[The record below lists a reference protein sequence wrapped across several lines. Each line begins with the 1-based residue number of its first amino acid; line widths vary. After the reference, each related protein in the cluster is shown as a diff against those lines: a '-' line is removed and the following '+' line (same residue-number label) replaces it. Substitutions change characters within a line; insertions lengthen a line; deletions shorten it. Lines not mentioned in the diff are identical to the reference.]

1 MRLSAA
7 LACCACLT
15 ACGAPA
21 PRHPITKTTT
31 KTTAKTLPQV
41 VVDQGVFGIKLNGVD
56 AGEEHF
62 TITRTDGYT
71 MDSTFEVSTAQL
83 RVSSKNQIITD
94 AAWRP
99 RKASLV
105 GTTNG
110 VAFTETLTP
119 GPPLTLDVDE
129 GGQKRTLT
137 APRDV
142 DALLADNSIVHMT
155 AFCHRD
161 AKAGTL
167 LAFPGIETSIS
178 AAVPAGDD
186 GKLVHRTV
194 QASGQGQVEIYCDG
208 DKLIAADAG
217 AGQMTAVRR
226 GDEARI
232 VRAQPK
238 ARAKPTLPEGLVE
251 LERNVSVKAGKN
263 VEAATLACSL
273 VLPAAAR
280 NVDKRPAKGAL
291 PAALIVNDY
300 GQEDRD
306 GDTTGP
312 GGVKLSL
319 DAAIAIELGKAGI
332 ASLRCDDRGIG
343 GSGGDFGKATLE
355 TFVADAD
362 AALTALRAEPAIDPK
377 RIGLVG
383 HGEGGVIAP
392 MTAVDLPWLRA
403 IAVLGV
409 PGRPFDEI
417 LIEQDD
423 KTMAKAGVPDDQRKT
438 TREGEATISTA
449 IKTGAPLPP
458 NTQNAAQIEAS
469 RAWLQSEFLH
479 DPIAAAAKVTKIPV
493 FVGQADQD
501 QSVTVHDA
509 ELVRDAMVKAG
520 NKGVEYHLYAGLHHW
535 FAPAITGDLAD
546 LVDPKAVIDAR
557 FLGDLVAFFHNHL

>member
-7 LACCACLT
+7 LACCACLC

-21 PRHPITKTTT
+21 PRPTTHT
-31 KTTAKTLPQV
+31 QTPPTRLPKV
-41 VVDQGVFGIKLNGVD
+41 VVDQGVFAIKLNGVD

-62 TITRTDGYT
+62 TITRSDGYT
-71 MDSTFEVSTAQL
+71 FDSTFEVSTPQL
-83 RVSSKNQIITD
+83 RVSSKNQIVTD
-94 AAWRP
+94 AAYRP
-99 RKASLV
+99 RRASLV

-155 AFCHRD
+155 AFCHHD
-161 AKAGTL
+161 AKPGTL

-178 AAVPAGDD
+178 AATPAGDD

-194 QASGQGQVEIYCDG
+194 QASGQGAVEIYCDG
-208 DKLIAADAG
+208 DRLIAADAS
-217 AGQMTAVRR
+217 GQMSAVRR
-226 GDEARI
+226 GDEARFA
-232 VRAQPK
+232 RAQPRP
-238 ARAKPTLPEGLVE
+238 RAKPVLPDGLVE
-251 LERNVSVKAGKN
+251 LERNVAVKAGKN

-273 VLPAAAR
+273 VLPATMR
-280 NVDKRPAKGAL
+280 DVSKRPAKGAL
-291 PAALIVNDY
+291 AAVLIVNDY

-306 GDTTGP
+306 GDTVGP

-319 DAAIAIELGKAGI
+319 DATIAIELGKAGI

-343 GSGGDFGKATLE
+343 GSGGDFGKATLD
-355 TFVADAD
+355 TFVADAE
-362 AALTALRAEPAIDPK
+362 ASLAALRAEPAIDPK
-377 RIGLVG
+377 RVGLVG

-392 MTAVDLPWLRA
+392 VAAADLPWLRA
-403 IAVLGV
+403 IAMLASA
-409 PGRPFDEI
+409 GRPFDEV
-417 LIEQDD
+417 LIDQDD
-423 KTMAKAGVPDDQRKT
+423 RTMTKAGLTDDQRKT
-438 TREGEATISTA
+438 ARETEAAISAA
-449 IKTGAPLPP
+449 IKSGAPLPAG
-458 NTQNAAQIEAS
+458 TQNAPQIEAS

-479 DPIAAAAKVTKIPV
+479 DPTAAAAKVKKTPA

-501 QSVTVHDA
+501 GSVGAHDA
-509 ELVRDAMVKAG
+509 ELLRDAMVKAG

-535 FAPAITGDLAD
+535 FAPSITGDLPD
-546 LVDPKAVIDAR
+546 LVDPKAAIDPR
-557 FLGDLVAFFHNHL
+557 FLGDLVGFFHNQL